1 MTGKEGG
8 RDRRKREEGENEMM
22 KRRIKTFLEVSLR
35 DEEGEK
41 TIIFTR
47 IHWESKRQTIS
58 EGTRYVVFILKE

>member
-1 MTGKEGG
+1 
-8 RDRRKREEGENEMM
+8 MM

-47 IHWESKRQTIS
+47 IHWESRKAN
-58 EGTRYVVFILKE
+58 Y